1 MTKTQTPTGT
11 CDEDR
16 ALETVNDLLRH
27 HDGTEPIVYRQV
39 KRIITDKFD
48 VQLFNRIKP
57 QVQEMLYVFTK
68 EGGKTL
74 EPTPR
79 FKAASAMALVADS
92 IVQGVLYK
100 KTRWTGKW
108 NKRYFQLDCLE
119 SRIRYWKTEQCPSD
133 NDLCSVESSFRNFQV
148 TDESKPRTYVI
159 SCRSLPHFV
168 VRSTRTPTHSNM
180 NTKLEHRYL
189 RNPGSDLPWAFAV
202 KLWEPKS
209 NNYKMIHLAALSPS
223 EHWDWV
229 NAFEKSSEHWINTS
243 KKKDSSSDSI
253 TKKFLASNGK
263 SFFAGL
269 LGSKNSNDKMQ
280 LQLSGSPGKVLRRKR
295 VSPAHSLNKFVDN
308 GIGSSTKKE
317 EEDKPKCLQCFGVG
331 LDKVRMINVR
341 GVRARSVRIFIIS
354 LKYTT
359 SLTRV
364 TELTLDLRVLFV

>member
-48 VQLFNRIKP
+48 LQLFNRIKP

-148 TDESKPRTYVI
+148 TDESKPRTYV
-159 SCRSLPHFV
+159 
-168 VRSTRTPTHSNM
+168 
-180 NTKLEHRYL
+180 
-189 RNPGSDLPWAFAV
+189 
-202 KLWEPKS
+202 
-209 NNYKMIHLAALSPS
+209 
-223 EHWDWV
+223 
-229 NAFEKSSEHWINTS
+229 
-243 KKKDSSSDSI
+243 
-253 TKKFLASNGK
+253 
-263 SFFAGL
+263 
-269 LGSKNSNDKMQ
+269 
-280 LQLSGSPGKVLRRKR
+280 
-295 VSPAHSLNKFVDN
+295 
-308 GIGSSTKKE
+308 
-317 EEDKPKCLQCFGVG
+317 
-331 LDKVRMINVR
+331 
-341 GVRARSVRIFIIS
+341 
-354 LKYTT
+354 
-359 SLTRV
+359 
-364 TELTLDLRVLFV
+364 